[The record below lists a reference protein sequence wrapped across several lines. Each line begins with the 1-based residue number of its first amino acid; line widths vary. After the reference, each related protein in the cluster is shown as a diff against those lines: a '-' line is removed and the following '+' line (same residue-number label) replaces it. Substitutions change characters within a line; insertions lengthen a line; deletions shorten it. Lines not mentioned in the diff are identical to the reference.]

1 LTVTQHSKTMAIL
14 KMGERAISDEGPAFV
29 IAEIGHNH
37 QGNLGVA
44 LNMIKTA
51 AACGVSAVKFQKRD
65 NRYLYTKAMYNRPYD
80 NENSFGTTYGEHRE
94 FLEFDFDEYKQLK
107 KCAEDNGVEFLCTAF
122 DIPSVDFL
130 EKLGVNGYKVA
141 SGDLM
146 NVPMLE
152 YIAKLGKPMFVST
165 GAGTMDEARMA
176 YAAIKKY
183 NDQLCFLHAISSYPA
198 EYEDLNLNVI
208 STLRNEFPDI
218 IIGYSGH
225 DNGILA
231 ASIAY
236 MLGARVV
243 EKHFTI
249 NRAWKGTDHKFSLE
263 PDGMRKQVRDLNRIS
278 VALGESERA
287 VFPIEKDYR
296 AKQGKSIFS
305 AKDLV
310 AGTILTE
317 SDIVIKS
324 PGGGMEPYRLNEVI
338 GKKLNFSI
346 NEEEMIKPE
355 QLAGGNPGN
364 REMALNDI
372 IKKIRLVIF
381 DFDGIFTDNRV
392 IAMQNGTEGVA
403 CWRSD
408 GLGLDALKKTG
419 TNILVLSAEE
429 NLVVSARCQKL
440 DIKCLQGHQDKAAI
454 LRQELEKRG
463 LASGEIAYV
472 GNDINDI
479 ECLKIAGLPMTV
491 ADAYSEVKP
500 YAKYVAKKP
509 GGYGAVREICD
520 MIANIKN
527 SQS

>member
-1 LTVTQHSKTMAIL
+1 MAIL
-14 KMGERAISDEGPAFV
+14 KMGERTISNEGPAFV

-51 AACGVSAVKFQKRD
+51 ATCGVSAVKFQKRD
-65 NRYLYTKAMYNRPYD
+65 NKHLYTKAMYNRPYD

-146 NVPMLE
+146 NIPMLE
-152 YIAKLGKPMFVST
+152 YIAKLGKPMLVST
-165 GAGTMDEARMA
+165 GAGTMNEAKMA

-208 STLRNEFPDI
+208 STLQNEFPDI
-218 IIGYSGH
+218 IVGYSGH

-236 MLGARVV
+236 MLGARVI

-263 PDGMRKQVRDLNRIS
+263 PDGMRKQVRDLNRIES
-278 VALGESERA
+278 ALGENERK

-296 AKQGKSIFS
+296 AKQGKSIFA
-305 AKDLV
+305 AKNLA
-310 AGTILTE
+310 AGTVLKE
-317 SDIVIKS
+317 DDIVIKS

-338 GKKLNFSI
+338 GKKLNLSI

-355 QLAGGNPGN
+355 QLAGGSHDNH
-364 REMALNDI
+364 EMAPSMNDI
-372 IKKIRLVIF
+372 VKGLRLIVF

-392 IAMQNGTEGVA
+392 ITMQNGIEGVA

-408 GLGLDALKKTG
+408 GLGLDALKETG
-419 TNILVLSAEE
+419 TSILVLSTEE
-429 NLVVSARCQKL
+429 NSVVSARCRKL
-440 DIKCLQGHQDKAAI
+440 GIECIQGYRDKAI
-454 LRQELEKRG
+454 VLKEELGKRG
-463 LASGEIAYV
+463 LTPGEIAYV

-491 ADAYSEVKP
+491 ADAYSELKP
-500 YAKYVAKKP
+500 YVKYTTKKP

-520 MIANIKN
+520 MIAGIKN
-527 SQS
+527 L